1 MGVNKVTKK
10 IKRSQLKE
18 TYERMFGPLNEFRE
32 DPKRGLG
39 SDYKSIAKDAKKLP
53 KSKVKKIAAKILK
66 HPKYKNLTPD
76 EAVEYA
82 SLLNVPSHSGFSE
95 RDLTAYFL
103 KLSKSR

>member
-1 MGVNKVTKK
+1 MKLTKQTLRK
-10 IKRSQLKE
+10 MIKEEIQK
-18 TYERMFGPLNEFRE
+18 LNEFRE

-53 KSKVKKIAAKILK
+53 KSKVQKVAAKILK

-82 SLLNVPSHSGFSE
+82 SLLNVPSLSGFNE
-95 RDLTAYFL
+95 RDLIAYFL

>member
-1 MGVNKVTKK
+1 MKLTKSK
-10 IKRSQLKE
+10 LKE
-18 TYERMFGPLNEFRE
+18 IIRKEIRLREFRE

-39 SDYKSIAKDAKKLP
+39 SDYKSIAKDAEKVS
-53 KSKVKKIAAKILK
+53 KSKVKFIAKKILK

>member
-1 MGVNKVTKK
+1 MKLTKQRLRK
-10 IKRSQLKE
+10 IIKE
-18 TYERMFGPLNEFRE
+18 EIQKLNEFRE
-32 DPKRGLG
+32 DPNRGLG
-39 SDYKSIAKDAKKLP
+39 SDYKSIAKDAKKLS
-53 KSKVKKIAAKILK
+53 KSKVKFIANKILK

>member
-1 MGVNKVTKK
+1 MRISKLRK
-10 IKRSQLKE
+10 IIREEIQK
-18 TYERMFGPLNEFRE
+18 LNEFRE

-39 SDYKSIAKDAKKLP
+39 SDYKSIAKDAEKVS
-53 KSKVKKIAAKILK
+53 KSKVKFIAKKILK

-95 RDLTAYFL
+95 RDLTTYFM

>member
-1 MGVNKVTKK
+1 MKLTKSK
-10 IKRSQLKE
+10 LKE
-18 TYERMFGPLNEFRE
+18 MIREEIQKLNEFRE
-32 DPKRGLG
+32 DPNRGLG

-53 KSKVKKIAAKILK
+53 KSKVQKVAAKILK

>member
-1 MGVNKVTKK
+1 MKQT
-10 IKRSQLKE
+10 LKE
-18 TYERMFGPLNEFRE
+18 TYERMFGTLNEFRE
-32 DPKRGLG
+32 DPNRGLG

-53 KSKVKKIAAKILK
+53 KSKVQKVAAKILK
-66 HPKYKNLTPD
+66 HPKYKNLTPG

-95 RDLTAYFL
+95 RDLTTYFL

>member
-1 MGVNKVTKK
+1 MKQT
-10 IKRSQLKE
+10 LKE
-18 TYERMFGPLNEFRE
+18 TYERMFGTLNEFRE

-39 SDYKSIAKDAKKLP
+39 SDYRSIAKDAKKLP
-53 KSKVKKIAAKILK
+53 KSKVQKVAAKILK

>member
-1 MGVNKVTKK
+1 MK
-10 IKRSQLKE
+10 ITRSQLKE

-32 DPKRGLG
+32 DPNRGLG

>member
-1 MGVNKVTKK
+1 MSISKLRK
-10 IKRSQLKE
+10 IIREEIQK
-18 TYERMFGPLNEFRE
+18 LNEFRE
-32 DPKRGLG
+32 DPNRGLG
-39 SDYKSIAKDAKKLP
+39 SDYKSIAKDAEKVS
-53 KSKVKKIAAKILK
+53 KSKVKFIAKKILK

-95 RDLTAYFL
+95 RDLTTYFM